1 MAADSKAP
9 APLRTTTS
17 RSESEEAES
26 RPLSEKNVRFGVG
39 FLAYNEQ
46 DLIAKT
52 VEEAVT
58 SLSAIPGLTWHV
70 VVVND
75 GSRDRTG
82 EIAEELAKK
91 DPRVS
96 VVHHD
101 GNKGYAV
108 ATETALRNVPGEVV
122 MVVDGDGQ
130 HTMGDAPLFLDAV
143 DRGADVVFCWK
154 KVRHDPMG
162 RLILSRGLRIL
173 SHWILGSPLHDI
185 NAGCRAFRREVAR
198 RIEIKHRINFVGD
211 EIYARC
217 RIAGWKV
224 DEVIVRHF
232 PREAGQSIHRPFKM
246 LGTILRVI
254 RYLFD
259 LRAEMKQSDALK
271 RLVRKKA

>member
-1 MAADSKAP
+1 MGADREVGAP
-9 APLRTTTS
+9 KGPPPKERHVKL
-17 RSESEEAES
+17 
-26 RPLSEKNVRFGVG
+26 GVG
-39 FLAYNEQ
+39 FLAYNEEE
-46 DLIAKT
+46 LIAKT
-52 VEEAVT
+52 VAEAVA
-58 SLSAIPGLTWHV
+58 SLSAIPNLTWHV

-82 EIAEELAKK
+82 EIAEGLAKQ

-130 HTMGDAPLFLDAV
+130 HTMADAPRFLEAI

-154 KVRHDPMG
+154 KVRHDPVG

-185 NAGCRAFRREVAR
+185 NAGCRAFRHDVAR

-224 DEVIVRHF
+224 DEVVVQHF

-246 LGTILRVI
+246 LGTIARVI

-259 LRAEMKQSDALK
+259 LRAEIHQAEALR
-271 RLVRKKA
+271 RLVSKKK

>member
-1 MAADSKAP
+1 MP
-9 APLRTTTS
+9 AERT
-17 RSESEEAES
+17 E
-26 RPLSEKNVRFGVG
+26 PGVRLGVG
-39 FLAYNEQ
+39 FLAYNEEA
-46 DLIAKT
+46 LIAKT
-52 VEEAVT
+52 VEEAVS
-58 SLSAIPGLTWHV
+58 SLSAIPNLTWHV

-91 DPRVS
+91 DPRIS

-101 GNKGYAV
+101 GNRGYAV

-130 HTMGDAPLFLDAV
+130 HTMADAPRFLEAIDE
-143 DRGADVVFCWK
+143 GADVVFCWK
-154 KVRHDPMG
+154 KVRHDPVG
-162 RLILSRGLRIL
+162 RLVLSWGLKTL

-185 NAGCRAFRREVAR
+185 NAGCRAFRHNVAR

-211 EIYARC
+211 EIFVRC

-224 DEVIVRHF
+224 AEVIVQHF

-254 RYLFD
+254 RYLLD
-259 LRAEMKQSDALK
+259 LRSEMKQAEQLR
-271 RLVRKKA
+271 RLVANKGKTQ

>member
-1 MAADSKAP
+1 M
-9 APLRTTTS
+9 
-17 RSESEEAES
+17 
-26 RPLSEKNVRFGVG
+26 G

-130 HTMGDAPLFLDAV
+130 HTMGDAPLFIEAIDK
-143 DRGADVVFCWK
+143 GADVVFCWK
-154 KVRHDPMG
+154 KVRHDPVG

-185 NAGCRAFRREVAR
+185 NAGCRAFRRDIAR

-246 LGTILRVI
+246 LGTIFARHPVPLRPA
-254 RYLFD
+254 RG
-259 LRAEMKQSDALK
+259 DASG
-271 RLVRKKA
+271 RRPSSAW

>member
-1 MAADSKAP
+1 MR
-9 APLRTTTS
+9 L
-17 RSESEEAES
+17 
-26 RPLSEKNVRFGVG
+26 GVG
-39 FLAYNEQ
+39 FLAYNEE
-46 DLIAKT
+46 DLIART
-52 VEEAVT
+52 VAEAVD
-58 SLSAIPGLTWHV
+58 SLSAIPNLSWHV

-75 GSRDRTG
+75 GSKDRTG
-82 EIAEELAKK
+82 EIAEELARK

-130 HTMGDAPLFLDAV
+130 HTMADAPIFLEAI

-154 KVRHDPMG
+154 KVRHDPLG
-162 RLILSRGLRIL
+162 RLVLSKGLNTL

-185 NAGCRAFRREVAR
+185 NAGCRAFRRDVAR

-211 EIYARC
+211 EIFVRC
-217 RIAGWKV
+217 SIAGWKV
-224 DEVIVRHF
+224 AEVIVRHF

-246 LGTILRVI
+246 AGTIARVI
-254 RYLFD
+254 RYLLD
-259 LRAEMKQSDALK
+259 LRTEVRQADAMH
-271 RLVRKKA
+271 RLVQKRKAQ

>member
-1 MAADSKAP
+1 MGGNREVGGAPIP
-9 APLRTTTS
+9 APK
-17 RSESEEAES
+17 E
-26 RPLSEKNVRFGVG
+26 PNVRLGVG
-39 FLAYNEQ
+39 FLAYNEEE
-46 DLIAKT
+46 LIAKT
-52 VEEAVT
+52 VAEAVA
-58 SLSAIPGLTWHV
+58 SLAAIPNLTWHV

-82 EIAEELAKK
+82 EIAEGLAKQ
-91 DPRVS
+91 DSRVS

-130 HTMGDAPLFLDAV
+130 HTMADAPKFLESIQ
-143 DRGADVVFCWK
+143 RGNDVVFCWK
-154 KVRHDPMG
+154 KVRHDPVG

-185 NAGCRAFRREVAR
+185 NAGCRAFRRDIAR

-246 LGTILRVI
+246 LGTIFRVI

-259 LRAEMKQSDALK
+259 LRSEMRQAESLK